1 MLVLIGPSASGKTEI
16 AKILINQYAM
26 KKLVTCT
33 TRLIRPQEIDGVDYH
48 FLSVS
53 EFLDRKDK
61 GEFVETTFYNNNFY
75 GTLKKDVSDEKVVV
89 LDPNGLHA
97 FYSKMPDK
105 IVSIFLEAPLEERKN
120 RMIIRKDS
128 LDDIERR
135 LANDELVFD
144 KSKIGK
150 IDFIMKSYQISLDD
164 LAEKI
169 YHLYQ
174 STCKTRNVKL
184 IQQC

>member
-1 MLVLIGPSASGKTEI
+1 MLVLIGPSASGKTEV
-16 AKILINQYAM
+16 AKILISRYQM

-33 TRLIRPQEIDGVDYH
+33 TRPIRPLEKDGVDYH
-48 FLSVS
+48 FLTVT
-53 EFLDRKDK
+53 EFINRKEK

-75 GTLKKDVSDEKVVV
+75 GTLKRDVSIDKVVV

-97 FYSKMPDK
+97 LHATMPNS
-105 IVSIFLEAPLEERKN
+105 IVSIFLEAPKEERKN
-120 RMIIRKDS
+120 RMMIRKDA

-135 LANDELVFD
+135 LANDDLVFD
-144 KSKIGK
+144 ETKLGK
-150 IDFIMKSYQISLDD
+150 IDYIMKSYEITLDE

-174 STCKTRNVKL
+174 TTCQSR
-184 IQQC
+184 